1 LVKKNPKKQ
10 SLPLNSE
17 VAFSLN
23 VQGGL
28 ASALASKRTLILFGN
43 PRGGTTMIANVVRS
57 MGIHLGDDLPV
68 NLEDNDFNWDVLAKK
83 HPDWT
88 RAQKLAS
95 IQQAIQRRNSECDVW
110 GWKYPRTD
118 AYFNDIFPEIV
129 NPMLVC
135 VFRDVIASTW
145 RNVIR
150 KRQPPIQVIRRA
162 LDLQAKNLGLIEK
175 SGAPALLIS
184 YEKAIAEPLQLA
196 ASLNQFMGLDLSE
209 NDLAEHAKRVDPDLG
224 YKASQL

>member
-1 LVKKNPKKQ
+1 
-10 SLPLNSE
+10 
-17 VAFSLN
+17 
-23 VQGGL
+23 
-28 ASALASKRTLILFGN
+28 
-43 PRGGTTMIANVVRS
+43 MIANVVRS

-68 NLEDNDFNWDVLAKK
+68 NLEDSHFNWDVLAKK
-83 HPDWT
+83 NPDWT
-88 RAQKLAS
+88 RAQKIAS
-95 IQQAIQRRNSECDVW
+95 IKQVIHRRNAEHDVW

-150 KRQPPIQVIRRA
+150 KRQPPVQSIRRA
-162 LDLQAKNLGLIEK
+162 LDLQSKNLGLIEK

-196 ASLNQFMGLDLSE
+196 ASLNLFMGLDLSE
-209 NDLAEHAKRVDPDLG
+209 NNLAEHAKRVDPGLG
-224 YKASQL
+224 YKASQI